1 MHKYI
6 CLNCFHEWNA
16 LNNRNVLRCSNCHRN
31 QGVDYDKFRQTVDV
45 TKAALR
51 KIAAS
56 PPPNPPPLEVIGLIP
71 EALGPIL
78 EIAGKEF
85 PNPNMPLNF
94 FREII
99 RLAHE
104 ELKEESSC
112 QFSDPKQ
119 II

>member
-1 MHKYI
+1 
-6 CLNCFHEWNA
+6 
-16 LNNRNVLRCSNCHRN
+16 
-31 QGVDYDKFRQTVDV
+31 
-45 TKAALR
+45 
-51 KIAAS
+51 
-56 PPPNPPPLEVIGLIP
+56 
-71 EALGPIL
+71 LGPIL

-112 QFSDPKQ
+112 QISDPKQ
-119 II
+119 IV

>member
-51 KIAAS
+51 KIVAS

-78 EIAGKEF
+78 EIAGKKF
-85 PNPNMPLNF
+85 PNPNVPLNF